1 MRAGLLII
9 LSVALSGCMSNPIEG
24 KWESEPP
31 PTRVFGVPAH
41 VSILFES
48 NGTFELTV
56 TNADDP
62 ADSEVMSRGDWGIA
76 RAHVLLVGD
85 KGQPEKLERVDSET
99 LRLKSQN
106 ENITFKKK

>member
-9 LSVALSGCMSNPIEG
+9 LSIALSGCMSNRIEG
-24 KWESEPP
+24 KWESQPP
-31 PTRVFGVPAH
+31 PTKVFGVPAN

-48 NGTFELTV
+48 DGTFELTV

-62 ADSEVMSRGDWGIA
+62 TDSEVMSRGDWGIA

-85 KGQPEKLERVDSET
+85 KGQPEKLERVDANT
-99 LRLKSQN
+99 LKLKSKN
-106 ENITFKKK
+106 EDITFKKQ